1 MKGKIYAVA
10 NQKGGVGK
18 TTTCHCFA
26 AGLKKLGKTVLL
38 IDLDPQSNLSTL
50 CDAETDAR
58 NKDAI
63 TMLEVLSDKNTLTDA
78 IQKIDQY
85 DIAPASMYLASID
98 NVLRDPIGRPFKLAE
113 KIDESNLRK
122 KYDYIILDCPP
133 ALGTLTSLAVVA
145 ADSVIIPA
153 QADVLSLQ
161 GVSQLFTTIESARG
175 HANKGLKIA
184 GIVLTRFNS
193 RTKISR
199 DILELFEAAALQMKT
214 NVFKTRIRE
223 ATAVKE
229 SQATGAS
236 VFEMSSHSNPAQDY
250 MALIHEIFDTVGKE
264 GN

>member
-1 MKGKIYAVA
+1 M
-10 NQKGGVGK
+10 
-18 TTTCHCFA
+18 
-26 AGLKKLGKTVLL
+26 
-38 IDLDPQSNLSTL
+38 P
-50 CDAETDAR
+50 
-58 NKDAI
+58 
-63 TMLEVLSDKNTLTDA
+63 
-78 IQKIDQY
+78 
-85 DIAPASMYLASID
+85 
-98 NVLRDPIGRPFKLAE
+98 
-113 KIDESNLRK
+113 
-122 KYDYIILDCPP
+122 
-133 ALGTLTSLAVVA
+133 
-145 ADSVIIPA
+145 
-153 QADVLSLQ
+153 
-161 GVSQLFTTIESARG
+161 FTTIESARG